1 MIKEVAPRMKWDEQ
15 FRNLELQAQSLAIPS
30 SDLASGEG
38 TLAKVAANL
47 SLHPSFATDCGL

>member
-1 MIKEVAPRMKWDEQ
+1 MKWDEQ

-47 SLHPSFATDCGL
+47 SLHPSFATDWGL